1 MKKSKILVLLLIF
14 ILALSAFACSSG
26 VKVDDFSVASKS
38 DSIEGSQGGEG
49 EGSTGSSAS
58 TGSSVTPSKDK
69 AYAITVGTFEHGSVT
84 VEGEIKSAKKGEQ
97 VVFIVTADSGYELAW
112 IKINDGNDLK
122 SKVVSGKLTVTMY
135 EMDVKVT
142 AQFSEA
148 SKINNSSY
156 APVQDENALE
166 NDLFSAIRETTQN
179 GQFTL
184 SAYNDIRYGNTVNV
198 TATPNS
204 GYKVKE
210 VVVTTRENNAKT
222 ITVHG
227 NNNDWAFVMPKAN
240 VKVEVTF
247 EKELYL
253 VSVATVEGVTV
264 TLNKTYAYYGE
275 EVLVSNVSLDDGYSL
290 LRLEVNGAVV
300 TDNKFTMPAANVTVK
315 AFLEKEKYTITVN
328 DVANGTVT
336 IDGGLSHE
344 FGETVAINLDP
355 NDNYQ
360 LDTVIVITESGES
373 VTVTDLTF
381 VMPTENVEVTVTF
394 KEAEATYSVTVNE
407 AENGTVYAD
416 KTQAVFGEKV
426 TLNITPDGKYEID
439 TITVKGASAVQ
450 VTNNSFAMPN
460 SDVVVTVTFVKKSY
474 TVTAVSPNGT
484 TDLQASYK
492 WGEKVAFTVTASDNY
507 EVASVTIK
515 YEGHS
520 LETLTKLS
528 TGYEF
533 TMPEADV
540 TITVN
545 YTLKK
550 YVLTIDS
557 NITNGSVTLAN
568 TGTEFTEGDLISVL
582 AEPSNGY
589 YLKSLTYNDI
599 DITATKQFTMPGSSV
614 TIKAEFEKKSY
625 SLSISVTNGEA
636 SGSVTT
642 DTTSPLYDDS
652 ITLTV
657 TPGSGFTLSKL
668 SVDGVD
674 VTSQVV
680 DGQYVFNMP
689 AKSVTVVAIFESRA
703 FTITVTQPSEGGEI
717 SSSVASARYN
727 AEVTLSIELGRGYTL
742 VGFVVMRD
750 GTAVTLNKVSDTS
763 YKFNMPNGDVTVT
776 AETEK
781 VDYALSATVSGGV
794 GGTVTI
800 DGGKTTAT
808 YGEEVTLTIAP
819 TRGYRLKTISGN
831 DGAIT
836 CTKVNDTSY
845 KFTMTDATVAITA
858 EFEKIPYNIDST
870 VSGGVGGTV
879 TVQETAVF
887 GTVVTVTLSPATGCR
902 LKTIT
907 VNDGDVTSTKVD
919 DTTYT
924 FTMPTSDVTV
934 EVEYEKIPYT
944 LTLNVGDNG
953 TANIT
958 DNKTSATYGETI
970 TVTVT
975 PEADFIL
982 SGISV
987 NSGAVTVTSVN
998 ATTYTFTMPNGN
1010 VTVNVTFAHEPYSI
1024 TYGTVVGGTVTV
1036 AETAI
1041 EGTEVTVT
1049 LTPSIGYHVDG
1060 ISVNSGAVTVTTV
1073 NTTTYKFTMPA
1084 SDVTIA
1090 VTFAQTDYTVTV
1102 TVSGGHGTATPDKM
1116 TANYGE
1122 TITITTSPE
1131 SGYIVDTI
1139 KLNGTAISG
1148 NTFTMPASNAQVVV
1162 TFKVDTVTVSTG
1174 TCVNGS
1180 VSATPN
1186 GTVQHGTSITLT
1198 ATPNTGYELDY
1209 FTANGEKIVGGST
1222 YTVTTDVEFKAV
1234 FKAKSYTLTV
1244 NHKCGDTVL
1253 QTETKTMTFGT
1264 SITVNAKT
1272 IEGYTATAASIN
1284 VTMDAEGKTVVLSY
1298 TKNTYVLTV
1307 KHVIEGDGGDFATTQ
1322 TYNVAYGE
1330 TKTISP
1336 VSLTAYNGLIKASE
1350 GSKNITMGASNK
1362 TVTYS
1367 YSLDTTKKFTASS
1380 STGAIPVITAR
1391 TGFSVTYKI
1400 TDDTA
1405 HSINDWCKIFSVKNA
1420 NVFAGCLDYF
1430 DDNGT
1435 FVSNWFDG
1443 VHGHGNNE
1451 PYGTTYNWNAV
1462 IQEGAVY
1469 TISFNTDGSIDW
1481 YRNGLRVLYFNA
1493 STVNT
1498 GTTKISDFVTHLIN
1512 GANTNGIAFADGTQ
1526 SGTDNKTN
1534 VSDCSIGYPI
1544 SKKTVT
1550 ISYTSSDSSI
1560 KRGNNVYYM
1569 APGFEYTF
1577 NTAMSGYTATR
1588 STVVTGTGTANES
1601 YSVSYTRSATTATNV
1616 LSTPV
1621 LVARKNAYHSNG
1633 VFDDLVRVNGLSG
1646 DFFLEAKL
1654 TDVYQLHSGTD
1665 SYRVL
1670 LTGIYNGSNVRCYRF
1685 DRFSWN
1691 GVGTYGEWTQGAS
1704 ELGSSFTNVA
1714 QGRAD
1719 ILVTVSRK
1727 GTTLVIC
1734 YKIYSY
1740 ATSQTYY
1747 IDFLTESVTGAI
1759 SFAFGGE
1766 DCTYTLEY
1774 IKLENATGT
1783 SVVNTNKLGTTVYNQ
1798 GNTNGGWTDA
1808 RVRTSFF
1815 ALTGNFTLNIN
1826 LYQLTY
1832 SAGLNYSDA
1841 NWRTAL
1847 LALYGWCDYGKNTV
1861 LRQDGNWWCSSG
1873 TDTGNNVTITSSDSA
1888 LFTGNGTNS
1897 TGTKFADITR
1907 NAYITINVV
1916 GSNVGTSSGKV
1927 TVTYNFYSLNPT
1939 YKNTTCWL
1947 KYEVTGVTRSHN
1959 NGNSTSS
1966 IDVVVLCEQSSYV
1979 VYSYTLS

>member
-26 VKVDDFSVASKS
+26 VKVDDFSIASKS
-38 DSIEGSQGGEG
+38 DSMEGSQGGEG
-49 EGSTGSSAS
+49 EESA
-58 TGSSVTPSKDK
+58 GSSVTPSKDK
-69 AYAITVGTFEHGSVT
+69 VYAITVGTFEHGSVT
-84 VEGEIKSAKKGEQ
+84 VEGGIKSAKKGEQ
-97 VVFIVTADSGYELAW
+97 VVFVVTADSGYELAW

-135 EMDVKVT
+135 EMDVKIT

-156 APVQDENALE
+156 APVQDENAQE

-264 TLNKTYAYYGE
+264 TLNKNYAYYGE
-275 EVLVSNVSLDDGYSL
+275 EVLVSNVLLEDGYSL
-290 LRLEVNGAVV
+290 LRLEANGTVV

-315 AFLEKEKYTITVN
+315 AFLEKEKYTVTVN
-328 DVANGTVT
+328 EVVNGTVT
-336 IDGGLSHE
+336 IDGGLTHE

-355 NDNYQ
+355 DDNYQ
-360 LDTVIVITESGES
+360 LDTVAVTTESGES

-394 KEAEATYSVTVNE
+394 KETVATYSVTVNE

-426 TLNITPDGKYEID
+426 TLILLPDGKYEID
-439 TITVKGASAVQ
+439 TIIVQGASAVQ

-460 SDVVVTVTFVKKSY
+460 SDVTVTVTFVKKSY

-484 TDLQASYK
+484 TDLQTSYK

-520 LETLTKLS
+520 PETLTKLS

-540 TITVN
+540 TVTVN

-557 NITNGSVTLAN
+557 NITNGSVMLMN

-599 DITATKQFTMPGSSV
+599 DITTTKQFIMPGSSV

-625 SLSISVTNGEA
+625 SLSISVTSGEA

-642 DTTSPLYDDS
+642 GTTSPLYDDL

-657 TPGSGFTLSKL
+657 TPASGFALSKL

-674 VTSQVV
+674 VTSQVS
-680 DGQYVFNMP
+680 DGQYTFNMP
-689 AKSVTVVAIFESRA
+689 AKSVTVIAIFESRA

-717 SSSVASARYN
+717 SSSVESARYN
-727 AEVTLSIELGRGYTL
+727 AEVVLSIKLNMGYAL
-742 VGFVVMRD
+742 VGFVVTCD
-750 GTAVTLNKVSDTS
+750 GTAVTLTKVSDTS
-763 YKFNMPNGDVTVT
+763 YKFNMPNGDITVT

-781 VDYALSATVSGGV
+781 VDYALSASVSGV

-808 YGEEVTLTIAP
+808 YGEEITLTIAP
-819 TRGYRLKTISGN
+819 TDGYRLKTISGN

-836 CTKVNDTSY
+836 CIKVNDTSY
-845 KFTMTDATVAITA
+845 KFTMTDATVVITA
-858 EFEKIPYNIDST
+858 EFEKIPYNINST

-879 TVQETAVF
+879 TV
-887 GTVVTVTLSPATGCR
+887 S
-902 LKTIT
+902 
-907 VNDGDVTSTKVD
+907 
-919 DTTYT
+919 
-924 FTMPTSDVTV
+924 
-934 EVEYEKIPYT
+934 
-944 LTLNVGDNG
+944 
-953 TANIT
+953 
-958 DNKTSATYGETI
+958 
-970 TVTVT
+970 
-975 PEADFIL
+975 
-982 SGISV
+982 
-987 NSGAVTVTSVN
+987 
-998 ATTYTFTMPNGN
+998 
-1010 VTVNVTFAHEPYSI
+1010 
-1024 TYGTVVGGTVTV
+1024 
-1036 AETAI
+1036 ETAI
-1041 EGTEVTVT
+1041 DGTEVTVT
-1049 LTPSIGYHVDG
+1049 LNPSTGYHVSS
-1060 ISVNSGAVTVTTV
+1060 ITV
-1073 NTTTYKFTMPA
+1073 NDDDVILTEVNATTYKFTMPA
-1084 SDVTIA
+1084 SNVTVA
-1090 VTFAQTDYTVTV
+1090 VTFAPTDYTVTV
-1102 TVSGGHGTATPDKM
+1102 TVSGGHGTATPDKT

-1122 TITITTSPE
+1122 TITITTNPD

-1139 KLNGTAISG
+1139 KLDGTVISG
-1148 NTFTMPASNAQVVV
+1148 NAFTMPASNAQVVV
-1162 TFKVDTVTVSTG
+1162 TFKVDSVTVSTG

-1186 GTVQHGTSITLT
+1186 GTVQYGTSITLT

-1209 FTANGEKIVGGST
+1209 FTANGTQISGST
-1222 YTVTTDVEFKAV
+1222 YTANADVEFKAI
-1234 FKAKSYTLTV
+1234 FKAKSFTLTV

-1253 QTETKTMTFGT
+1253 QTETKTMAFGT
-1264 SITVNAKT
+1264 STTVNAKT

-1307 KHVIEGDGGDFATTQ
+1307 KHIIEGDGGDFATTQ

-1330 TKTISP
+1330 TKAISP
-1336 VSLTAYNGLIKASE
+1336 VSLTSYNGLIKASE

-1405 HSINDWCKIFSVKNA
+1405 HPINDWCKIFSIKNA
-1420 NVFAGCLDYF
+1420 NIFAGCLDYF
-1430 DDNGT
+1430 DDSGT

-1451 PYGTTYNWNAV
+1451 LSYGTAYNWNAV

-1481 YRNGLRVLYFNA
+1481 YRNGLRVLYFSA
-1493 STVNT
+1493 STVNI

-1512 GANTNGIAFADGTQ
+1512 GANTTGIAFADGTQ

-1534 VSDCSIGYPI
+1534 VSDCYIGYAI
-1544 SKKTVT
+1544 NNKTVT

-1560 KRGNNVYYM
+1560 KRGDTVYYM

-1577 NTAMSGYTATR
+1577 NVAMSGYSATS
-1588 STVVTGTGTANES
+1588 STVVTGTGTANET
-1601 YSVSYTRSATTATNV
+1601 YSVSYTRNATTATNI

-1621 LVARKNAYHSNG
+1621 LVARKNAYHANG

-1646 DFFLEAKL
+1646 DFYLEAKL
-1654 TDVYQLHSGTD
+1654 TDVYQLQTGTD
-1665 SYRVL
+1665 IWRTL
-1670 LTGIYNGSNVRCYRF
+1670 LAGIYNGSSVRCYRF

-1691 GVGTYGEWTQGAS
+1691 GVGTYGEWTQGTS
-1704 ELGSSFTNVA
+1704 ELGNSYTTVS
-1714 QGRAD
+1714 QGRSD
-1719 ILVTVSRK
+1719 ILVTASRK

-1783 SVVNTNKLGTTVYNQ
+1783 GVVNTNKLGTTVYNKDNVN
-1798 GNTNGGWTDA
+1798 GNWTDA
-1808 RVRTSFF
+1808 RVRTSFL

-1832 SAGLNYSDA
+1832 SAGFSYSDA
-1841 NWRTAL
+1841 KWRTAL
-1847 LALYGWCDYGKNTV
+1847 LAIYGWCNYDKNTV
-1861 LRQDGNWWCSSG
+1861 LRQDGNWWCSQD

-1888 LFTGNGTNS
+1888 MFTGNVDNS

-1907 NAYITINVV
+1907 NVYITINVV

-1927 TVTYNFYSLNPT
+1927 TVTFNFYSLNPT

-1966 IDVVVLCEQSSYV
+1966 IDVVVLCERSSYV
-1979 VYSYTLS
+1979 VFSYTLS